1 MKVNPF
7 LSEIF
12 RGHWLLD
19 HNSIENYYPIIE
31 GLYNGKKMQFD
42 SKYQPEPS
50 ALQILDDRGNPLRST
65 SGQPLQVPENSI
77 AQVKMIGE
85 IARYGD
91 WCITGADEVVEQLDA
106 AQSLSNVDAT
116 IFKIDGPGGT
126 VKAIGP
132 FQDFAKNRKRKPI
145 IGLVE
150 DALSLHYWTAV
161 SVCDYIIAANDVSAR
176 FGSVGV
182 VCSFRDN
189 QEALEKLGIKFHEIY
204 PDESEH
210 KNDVYKLA
218 RQGKYELIKTEQLSP
233 MALKFQAGVRAGRP
247 NLKEEIGV
255 LTGKTFYADKALGLG
270 MIDAIG
276 GVDLAMEKARQ
287 FADQYKIKS
296 LI

>member
-1 MKVNPF
+1 MKFNPI

-12 RGHWLLD
+12 RGQWLLD

-31 GLYNGKKMQFD
+31 GLYNGKKLTFD
-42 SKYQPEPS
+42 SKYTPEPL
-50 ALQILDDRGNPLRST
+50 ALEILDERGVPIRT
-65 SGQPLQVPENSI
+65 SAGQPLQVPSNSI

-91 WCITGADEVVEQLDA
+91 WCVTGADEIVAQLAA
-106 AQSLSNVDAT
+106 AQSLNSVDAT
-116 IFKIDGPGGT
+116 ILKIDGPGGT

-132 FQDFAKNRKRKPI
+132 FKEFAKIKTKPI

-150 DALSLHYWTAV
+150 DALSLHYWAAV
-161 SVCDYIIAANDVSAR
+161 ELCDYIIAANDVSAR

-189 QEALEKLGIKFHEIY
+189 QEAMEKMGIKFHEIY
-204 PDESEH
+204 PDESNH
-210 KNDVYKLA
+210 KNDVYTLA
-218 RQGKYELIKTEQLSP
+218 RQGKYELIKAEQLSP
-233 MALKFQAGVRAGRP
+233 MAQKFQAGVRDNRP
-247 NLKEEIGV
+247 NLKEEVGV
-255 LTGKTFYADKALGLG
+255 LTGKTFFADKALEYG

-276 GVDLAMEKARQ
+276 GMDLAMEKARQ